1 MTPLYNVSQQVSQV
15 LALIQDKQF
24 YDKDGKI
31 DQLDLEKFLQAENSL
46 LAKVQAE
53 LEALNLLANDQDLP
67 DSER

>member
-1 MTPLYNVSQQVSQV
+1 M
-15 LALIQDKQF
+15 ALIQDKQF

-31 DQLDLEKFLQAENSL
+31 DQLDLEKFFQAENSL
-46 LAKVQAE
+46 LAKIQAE